1 MEVKKIEKTKIW
13 TPALTII
20 AATIDPL
27 FLEPWR
33 QLNRPKK
40 ARRPH
45 CIYPLSIYCP
55 KKLIEAF
62 VYIYWD
68 IW

>member
-1 MEVKKIEKTKIW
+1 MEVQKASKAKAW
-13 TPALTII
+13 TPAFPLI

-33 QLNRPKK
+33 QSNRPKK

-45 CIYPLSIYCP
+45 CIYPLSIYC
-55 KKLIEAF
+55 LES
-62 VYIYWD
+62 
-68 IW
+68 